1 MPVTSHAHVVAG
13 GVLDGKSAATLAA
26 PPTPQITSIMQS
38 PQSIYIAPAP
48 VRSAP
53 PVPEIPAAFREK
65 ARQQLEA
72 RQQRISSSTDETE
85 ENSDDDLYVPGGFMQ
100 PGVKYPVQPQEKGY
114 LSTAG
119 IRTTHPALRKDRER
133 DSGDDDDDDRSI
145 YSCTTSG
152 RGRTMLLEKEPPMPG
167 GMVMI

>member
-1 MPVTSHAHVVAG
+1 MPVTTHAHVVSG

-26 PPTPQITSIMQS
+26 PPTPQIASIMPS
-38 PQSIYIAPAP
+38 PQQQYIAAP
-48 VRSAP
+48 PLHSAP

-100 PGVKYPVQPQEKGY
+100 AGVKYPMRPADKGY
-114 LSTAG
+114 LSAG
-119 IRTTHPALRKDRER
+119 NRTTHPALRKDRER

-167 GMVMI
+167 GMMMI